1 MEKYEG
7 ETHTDPVRACKEEI
21 DRKRQEK
28 SDFAAELEK
37 AQNLLHLQSDIQ
49 KENDIYYMHEEKRLA
64 LILKSV
70 TAKVEEMSRRADD
83 KARTFTD
90 LDRRN

>member
-37 AQNLLHLQSDIQ
+37 A
-49 KENDIYYMHEEKRLA
+49 
-64 LILKSV
+64 
-70 TAKVEEMSRRADD
+70 
-83 KARTFTD
+83 
-90 LDRRN
+90 